1 MKSKKVLFISYDGMT
16 DTLGQSQVLPYLIH
30 LNRLNYEIH
39 ILSTEKEENFEKNKD
54 VIKGIVDKA
63 NLHWFHVNYTKKP
76 PVLSTLKDVM
86 TLGKKVERL
95 HQEYNYSI
103 LHCRSYISALVGLRM
118 KRKHGVKFLFDMRGF
133 WADERIDGGIW
144 NPNILP
150 FKFIYN
156 FFKQKEKAYLLE
168 ADEVVSLTYNGKEE
182 MQSWDYLKG
191 KEDNISVIP
200 CCADL
205 EHFNF
210 ETTQSL
216 TTLRTELGI
225 KKDAFVLCYLGS
237 VGTWYM
243 QKEMLDYFK
252 VQLKSI
258 PNSVFLWITKD
269 DPSIIINEAKK
280 IGVENKIIIKPSER
294 SHLPSLLTICDASIF
309 FIKPLFSKKA
319 SSPTKQAELLG
330 MGIPLICNANVGDTN
345 AILEKEKVGL
355 IASDFTEVD
364 YQLIVDKVEG
374 LKDIDK
380 IHLRNVAIKHFSL
393 KEGVKKYNAIYEK
406 LINSY

>member
-1 MKSKKVLFISYDGMT
+1 MKSQKVLFISYDGMT
-16 DTLGQSQVLPYLIH
+16 DPLGQSQVLPYLTN
-30 LNRLNYEIH
+30 LAKLNYEIH
-39 ILSTEKEENFEKNKD
+39 ILSTEKEENFEKHKV
-54 VIKGIVDKA
+54 VIEGIVQEGNIK
-63 NLHWFHVNYTKKP
+63 WFHVNYTKNP
-76 PVLSTLKDVM
+76 PVLSTIKDVRA
-86 TLGKKVERL
+86 LGKEVERL
-95 HQEYNYSI
+95 HQEYNYLF
-103 LHCRSYISALVGLRM
+103 LHCRSYISALVGLKM

-144 NPNILP
+144 NPKILP
-150 FKFIYN
+150 FKIIYN

-182 MQSWDYLKG
+182 MQSWNYLQG
-191 KEDNISVIP
+191 KKDNISVIP

-210 ETTQSL
+210 ETTQTSS
-216 TTLRTELGI
+216 TLRAELGI
-225 KKDAFVLCYLGS
+225 DKNAFVLCYLGS

-269 DPSIIINEAKK
+269 DPSIILDEAKK

-294 SHLPSLLTICDASIF
+294 SDLPSLLTICDVSIF
-309 FIKPLFSKKA
+309 FIKPFFSKKA
-319 SSPTKQAELLG
+319 SSPTKQSELLG

-345 AILEKEKVGL
+345 VILEKENVGL
-355 IASDFTEVD
+355 VTSDFTEAG
-364 YQLIVDKVEG
+364 YQLIVDKVGG
-374 LKDIDK
+374 LKEIDK
-380 IHLRNVAIKHFSL
+380 NHLRNVAIKHFSL
-393 KEGVKKYNAIYEK
+393 KEGVKKYNAVYQK
-406 LINSY
+406 LIN